1 MKLRD
6 FKIDNNEKMTL
17 MGGMNV
23 LESRDL
29 AMEVAEKF
37 KNVTD
42 KNGINYIF
50 KGSFDKAN
58 RSSISSY
65 RGPGLDEG
73 LKILEEIS
81 KTYDI
86 PVITD
91 IHEPNQAKS
100 VSEICEVIQ
109 IPAFLKNVKLLE
121 IKILLCVKEVTHMDT
136 TIWLLIL

>member
-65 RGPGLDEG
+65 RG
-73 LKILEEIS
+73 
-81 KTYDI
+81 
-86 PVITD
+86 
-91 IHEPNQAKS
+91 AR
-100 VSEICEVIQ
+100 
-109 IPAFLKNVKLLE
+109 FR
-121 IKILLCVKEVTHMDT
+121 
-136 TIWLLIL
+136 